1 MQSHQSMLQQI
12 IAERNS
18 PAGPQGGLSVLFT
31 GPNAAAKRAAV
42 EEIASALGQ
51 NVHRIDLSRT
61 VTKFIGET
69 EKNLN
74 QVFEAAASKTA
85 ILFLD
90 EAEALFGKRTEVKDA
105 HDRFVDLEISYLLQR
120 LETFQGIAILSTNTR
135 PQIDGALSRQF
146 SFIVEYC

>member
-1 MQSHQSMLQQI
+1 M
-12 IAERNS
+12 
-18 PAGPQGGLSVLFT
+18 
-31 GPNAAAKRAAV
+31 

-61 VTKFIGET
+61 VTKYIGET

-74 QVFEAAASKTA
+74 QVFEAAASKKA

-105 HDRFVDLEISYLLQR
+105 HGRFVDLEISYLLQR

-135 PQIDGALSRQF
+135 PQIDGALSLQF

>member
-1 MQSHQSMLQQI
+1 MLQQI
-12 IAERNS
+12 VAERNR
-18 PAGPQGGLSVLFT
+18 PAGLKGGLSILFT
-31 GPNAAAKRAAV
+31 GPNAAAKRLAV

-51 NVHRIDLSRT
+51 DVYRIALSRI

-69 EKNLN
+69 EKNLD
-74 QVFEAAASKTA
+74 QVFDAAASKKA

-105 HDRFVDLEISYLLQR
+105 HDRFANLEISYLLQR
-120 LETFQGIAILSTNTR
+120 LETFQGIAVLSTNTR
-135 PQIDGALSRQF
+135 PQIDGTLLNRF

>member
-1 MQSHQSMLQQI
+1 MLQQI
-12 IAERNS
+12 VAERNS
-18 PAGPQGGLSVLFT
+18 PAGTRGGLSVLFT

-51 NVHRIDLSRT
+51 DVYHIDLSRI
-61 VTKFIGET
+61 VTKYIGET

-74 QVFEAAASKTA
+74 QVFAAAASTEA
-85 ILFLD
+85 VLFLD

-105 HDRFVDLEISYLLQR
+105 HDRFANLEISYLLQR